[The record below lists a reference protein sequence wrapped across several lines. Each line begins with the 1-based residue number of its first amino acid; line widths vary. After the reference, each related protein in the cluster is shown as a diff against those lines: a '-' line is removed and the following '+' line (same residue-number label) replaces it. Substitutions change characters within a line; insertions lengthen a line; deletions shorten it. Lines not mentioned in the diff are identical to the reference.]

1 MFVRDRIRIGY
12 VEAAEFH
19 SVLLNYGD
27 EKRAVEPPAGV
38 LDLLSIHISFL
49 ALSELDPS
57 QSRDKFSERNALFV
71 SAYMKMNDDLSVMYV
86 FIFRPRLIRLS
97 VWLTRALR
105 PFIKNVRSIFGIF
118 DLFSP
123 CPH

>member
-1 MFVRDRIRIGY
+1 MFVRDRIRIIGY

-27 EKRAVEPPAGV
+27 EKRAVEPPGV
-38 LDLLSIHISFL
+38 LVLLSIHISFL

-71 SAYMKMNDDLSVMYV
+71 SAYMNMNEDLRMGRYLNDVRTEGGRGVSQYV
-86 FIFRPRLIRLS
+86 TNNTDRLRECVTKGGRGSKI
-97 VWLTRALR
+97 
-105 PFIKNVRSIFGIF
+105 PKI
-118 DLFSP
+118 
-123 CPH
+123 